1 MKLANLRKRGLERD
15 RGGRRKGGEKGVGGG
30 KKEESMIDY

>member
-15 RGGRRKGGEKGVGGG
+15 RGGRRKGGEKG
-30 KKEESMIDY
+30 EERRRRA